1 MRSDVNFSVQIKR
14 SAAKELADI
23 PQPARNRLVTAIDSL
38 REQPLSGAALKGG
51 WKGLRRLRVGTYR
64 IVYELLERQ
73 LLVLVVRV
81 GHRRSIY
88 R

>member
-1 MRSDVNFSVQIKR
+1 MRSNVNFSVQIKR
-14 SAAKELADI
+14 SAAKELADV
-23 PQPARNRLVTAIDSL
+23 PQPARNRLVHAIDNL
-38 REQPLSGAALKGG
+38 RERPLSGTALKGE
-51 WKGLRRLRVGTYR
+51 WLGLRRLRVGSYR

-81 GHRRSIY
+81 GHRRGVY